1 MCTYC
6 IVLFVCKCVLYST
19 VLFVCKCVLYCTL
32 LFVCKCVLY
41 CTVLYCTVLFVC
53 KYVLYCTVLFV
64 CKCVLYCTLLYCN
77 VLYCTVLLQ
86 QGVNPIAVNVYI
98 IYLYI
103 EMGRKLASVL
113 FSFMDKFSIAQ
124 GEGKYRGLLPLKV
137 KRSNMASKM

>member
-1 MCTYC
+1 MCTVPDC
-6 IVLFVCKCVLYST
+6 I
-19 VLFVCKCVLYCTL
+19 L
-32 LFVCKCVLY
+32 LFVCKCVLTVLYSLCVNVYCTLLYCLCVNVY
-41 CTVLYCTVLFVC
+41 CTVLYSLCVNV
-53 KYVLYCTVLFV
+53 YCTVLFV